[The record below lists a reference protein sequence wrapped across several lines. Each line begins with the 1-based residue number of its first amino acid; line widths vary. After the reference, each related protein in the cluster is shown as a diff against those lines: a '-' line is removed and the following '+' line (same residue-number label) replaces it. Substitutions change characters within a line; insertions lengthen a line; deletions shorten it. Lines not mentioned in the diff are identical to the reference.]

1 MSVQHLLDVAANDK
15 HPHVKNARTYLESL
29 QKIVAEPGFPAEIA
43 KIVGWQKSDPHAA
56 ATAKLALSDD
66 PKREVE
72 VKLARLTCAEIVLQ
86 MRMHPEV
93 HRL

>member
-1 MSVQHLLDVAANDK
+1 MSVQHLIDVAANDK
-15 HPHVKNARTYLESL
+15 HPHVKNARAYLDQL
-29 QKIVAEPGFPAEIA
+29 KKVVAEPGFPAEVA
-43 KIVGWQKSDPHAA
+43 KIAGWAKSDPHGA
-56 ATAKLALSDD
+56 ATARLALSDD

-72 VKLARLTCAEIVLQ
+72 IKLARLTCAEIVLQ